1 MREKIIQPTVFIE
14 QRRKF
19 LFNLPLLLAPTGLLH
34 SGNSAASIPQS
45 LMLDLQRAG
54 QRLRLNLLTA
64 EGYQA
69 AAWMLRDIQAGNRV
83 GWPSPELLAFAAHL
97 QRALTEHHAYT
108 VFTVT
113 SGLRTHTTNRKTEG
127 AAQQSRHL
135 PDSNNQFFAMDI
147 KPMGATLDQLLAM
160 ASRTSFG
167 GVGRYDTHLH
177 LDVRQQPARW

>member
-1 MREKIIQPTVFIE
+1 MLFGQRAIHPASVVDWVRKVNTTTVVDFHA
-14 QRRKF
+14 RRS
-19 LFNLPLLLAPTGLLH
+19 LLLATATGFVLPTGLAPAQAGSQKAL
-34 SGNSAASIPQS
+34 N
-45 LMLDLQRAG
+45 LDLQRAG

-113 SGLRTHTTNRKTEG
+113 SGLRTHTTDRK
-127 AAQQSRHL
+127 S
-135 PDSNNQFFAMDI
+135 
-147 KPMGATLDQLLAM
+147 
-160 ASRTSFG
+160 
-167 GVGRYDTHLH
+167 V
-177 LDVRQQPARW
+177 V

>member
-1 MREKIIQPTVFIE
+1 MC
-14 QRRKF
+14 
-19 LFNLPLLLAPTGLLH
+19 LPTGLSMAKQP
-34 SGNSAASIPQS
+34 SGELI
-45 LMLDLQRAG
+45 LDLQRAG
-54 QRLRLNLLTA
+54 QRLRLNLLSA

-97 QRALTEHHAYT
+97 QRALAEHHSYT
-108 VFTVT
+108 VFSVT
-113 SGLRTHTTNRKTEG
+113 SGLRTQATNRKTEG
-127 AAQQSRHL
+127 AAQFSRHL

-160 ASRTSFG
+160 AGRTSFG